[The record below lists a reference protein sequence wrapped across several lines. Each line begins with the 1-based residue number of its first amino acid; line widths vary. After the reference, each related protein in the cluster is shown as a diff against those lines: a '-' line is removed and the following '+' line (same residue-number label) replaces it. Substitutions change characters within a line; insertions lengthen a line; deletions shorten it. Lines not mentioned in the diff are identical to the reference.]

1 MNLTIKNV
9 IIKLVVIAR
18 IPNKFGGKNMALV
31 VKNVDERTIR
41 RMASEYLSGSYVSL
55 KTIATKYR
63 TTATTISNILWRG
76 VAENIIDTRVAKCI
90 YNKIVD
96 KPSIGWYQR
105 KMRWDEAFDRR
116 DEFIKEQE
124 REAKIQEELLNLEAL
139 KEYYEHAIASYD
151 NYFIEE
157 NDGPSLEELQY
168 KLDEVIRKIEAL
180 S

>member
-1 MNLTIKNV
+1 
-9 IIKLVVIAR
+9 
-18 IPNKFGGKNMALV
+18 MALV

-41 RMASEYLSGSYVSL
+41 KMASEYLSGSYVSL
-55 KTIATKYR
+55 KTLATNYQ
-63 TTATTISNILWRG
+63 TTATTISNILWHG
-76 VAENIIDTRVAKCI
+76 IAENIIDLRVAKCV
-90 YNKIVD
+90 YNKIVN

-116 DEFIKEQE
+116 DEFIREQE

-139 KEYYEHAIASYD
+139 KEYYEHALASYD
-151 NYFIEE
+151 SYFTNEDE
-157 NDGPSLEELQY
+157 GPSKEELQD

>member
-1 MNLTIKNV
+1 
-9 IIKLVVIAR
+9 
-18 IPNKFGGKNMALV
+18 MALV

-76 VAENIIDTRVAKCI
+76 IAEDIIDTRVAKCI
-90 YNKIVD
+90 YNKVVD

-116 DEFIKEQE
+116 DEFIREQE

-139 KEYYEHAIASYD
+139 KEYYEHALASYD
-151 NYFIEE
+151 SYFTNEDE
-157 NDGPSLEELQY
+157 GPSKEELQD

>member
-1 MNLTIKNV
+1 
-9 IIKLVVIAR
+9 
-18 IPNKFGGKNMALV
+18 MALV

-55 KTIATKYR
+55 KSIATKYR

-76 VAENIIDTRVAKCI
+76 IAENIIDTRVAKCI
-90 YNKIVD
+90 YNKVVD

-116 DEFIKEQE
+116 EEFIREQE

-139 KEYYEHAIASYD
+139 KEYYEHALASYD
-151 NYFIEE
+151 SYFTNEDE
-157 NDGPSLEELQY
+157 GPSKEELQD
-168 KLDEVIRKIEAL
+168 KLDVVIRKIESL

>member
-1 MNLTIKNV
+1 
-9 IIKLVVIAR
+9 
-18 IPNKFGGKNMALV
+18 MALV

-76 VAENIIDTRVAKCI
+76 IAEDIIDYRVAKSI
-90 YNKIVD
+90 YNKVVD

-116 DEFIKEQE
+116 EEFIKEKE

-157 NDGPSLEELQY
+157 AGGPSLEELQS
-168 KLDEVIRKIEAL
+168 KLEEVKRKIQYL

>member
-1 MNLTIKNV
+1 
-9 IIKLVVIAR
+9 
-18 IPNKFGGKNMALV
+18 MALV

-55 KTIATKYR
+55 KSIATKYR

-76 VAENIIDTRVAKCI
+76 IAENIIDLRVAKCI
-90 YNKIVD
+90 YNKVVD

-116 DEFIKEQE
+116 DEFIREQE
-124 REAKIQEELLNLEAL
+124 REARIQEELLNLEAL
-139 KEYYEHAIASYD
+139 KEYYEHVIASYD

-157 NDGPSLEELQY
+157 PDGPSKEELQD
-168 KLDEVIRKIEAL
+168 KLDDVLERIQAL

>member
-1 MNLTIKNV
+1 
-9 IIKLVVIAR
+9 
-18 IPNKFGGKNMALV
+18 MALI
-31 VKNVDERTIR
+31 VKNVDDKTIR
-41 RMASEYLSGSYVSL
+41 RMASEYLSGYYVTL

-63 TTATTISNILWRG
+63 TTTTTVSNILWRG
-76 VAENIIDTRVAKCI
+76 IAEDIIDHRVSKSI

-116 DEFIKEQE
+116 NEFIKEKE

-151 NYFIEE
+151 NYFVQES
-157 NDGPSLEELQY
+157 DGPSLEELQD
-168 KLDEVIRKIEAL
+168 KLDEVIRKIQQL

>member
-1 MNLTIKNV
+1 
-9 IIKLVVIAR
+9 
-18 IPNKFGGKNMALV
+18 MALI

-63 TTATTISNILWRG
+63 TTGTTISNILWRG
-76 VAENIIDTRVAKCI
+76 IAENIIDTRVSKCI
-90 YNKIVD
+90 YNKVVD

-105 KMRWDEAFDRR
+105 KLRWDEAFERR
-116 DEFIKEQE
+116 EEFIKHQE
-124 REAKIQEELLNLEAL
+124 REAKIANELMNLEAL

-151 NYFIEE
+151 NSFIEGNE
-157 NDGPSLEELQY
+157 VPSLKELQD
-168 KLDEVIRKIEAL
+168 KLDKVLEKIQML

>member
-1 MNLTIKNV
+1 
-9 IIKLVVIAR
+9 
-18 IPNKFGGKNMALV
+18 MALV

-55 KTIATKYR
+55 KSIATKYR

-76 VAENIIDTRVAKCI
+76 IAENIIDTRVAKYI
-90 YNKIVD
+90 YNKVVD

-116 DEFIKEQE
+116 EEFIREQE
-124 REAKIQEELLNLEAL
+124 REAKIQDELLNLEAL
-139 KEYYEHAIASYD
+139 KEYYEHALASYD
-151 NYFIEE
+151 NYFTNED
-157 NDGPSLEELQY
+157 DGPSKEELQD
-168 KLDEVIRKIEAL
+168 KLDAVIRKIESL

>member
-1 MNLTIKNV
+1 M
-9 IIKLVVIAR
+9 VIAR

-124 REAKIQEELLNLEAL
+124 REAKVQEELLNLEAL

-157 NDGPSLEELQY
+157 NDAPSLEELQY